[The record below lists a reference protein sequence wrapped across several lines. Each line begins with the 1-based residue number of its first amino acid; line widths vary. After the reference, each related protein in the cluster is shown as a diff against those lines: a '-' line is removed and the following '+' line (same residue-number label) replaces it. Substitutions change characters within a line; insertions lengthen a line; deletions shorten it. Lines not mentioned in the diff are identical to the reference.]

1 MAATGPPVAKFSNL
15 FGQADLW
22 DSPDV
27 DMAPVCTVLG
37 SGSTAN
43 QTEART
49 AFLNFATRSP
59 AVIAIT
65 LAGNTDR
72 IYIAHAPT
80 ACPARAVG
88 FRSRPEHQSQ
98 GHQLPKFL
106 PVQLLHGNH
115 KSLAQIKANVPR
127 QFLLISTQPPTLM
140 LMAAL

>member
-1 MAATGPPVAKFSNL
+1 MAKFSNL

-27 DMAPVCTVLG
+27 DMAPICTILG

-59 AVIAIT
+59 TVIAIA

-72 IYIAHAPT
+72 ICIAHAPT
-80 ACPARAVG
+80 AYPARAGTTTNHDNLAVALINNDADALLNITLPADA
-88 FRSRPEHQSQ
+88 FSRSSEVRCIRN
-98 GHQLPKFL
+98 
-106 PVQLLHGNH
+106 GNEPIFPQPLCL
-115 KSLAQIKANVPR
+115 SL
-127 QFLLISTQPPTLM
+127 
-140 LMAAL
+140 